1 MCKLMTKATLTI
13 LTILTLVFATPRK
26 ETIFIGTVTT
36 DTKNKENVFGLY
48 IEFKIDTVVIAR
60 NIIQQ
65 DGTFKLSATADKEFD
80 IYYRGIGVGD
90 TYVQTVKPTDKDT
103 VSLTFKVP
111 KDYKKHFGKTICPK
125 CDKHDQI
132 VPIRYGLGS
141 AIVIQHVDSKSD
153 TTYTPYDKKN
163 YYDGGCVTSDI
174 EPKYFCK
181 RDKIKF

>member
-1 MCKLMTKATLTI
+1 MCNLMTKATLTI
-13 LTILTLVFATPRK
+13 LTILTLGFTTPKK

>member
-1 MCKLMTKATLTI
+1 MCNLMTKATLTI
-13 LTILTLVFATPRK
+13 LTILTLGFVTPKK
-26 ETIFIGTVTT
+26 ETIFIGTVTP
-36 DTKNKENVFGLY
+36 DSKNKENIFGLY
-48 IEFKIDTVVIAR
+48 IEFRVDTLVIAR

-65 DGTFKLSATADKEFD
+65 DGTFKISALADKEFD

-90 TYVQTVKPTDKDT
+90 TYVQTIKPTDKDT
-103 VSLTFKVP
+103 VLLTIKVP
-111 KDYKKHFGKTICPK
+111 KDYKKRFGKAVCLK
-125 CDKHDQI
+125 CNKHDQT

-141 AIVIQHVDSKSD
+141 AIVIQHVDNKDD

-174 EPKYFCK
+174 DPKYFCK